1 MALDSKGAEA
11 ARPFIK
17 PDATEYP
24 RFVYELMGWDPDT
37 SRIATPAYPCLID
50 EYHKVAQLYG
60 TVNVPA
66 AVWIDEN
73 GRMARSPDNAGA
85 CDAFRTMDRTTF
97 KMQEESAAQAREV
110 RRSYIAALRDWIENG
125 AASKHVM
132 PDSEPLQHSPNPT
145 DQASAMSVARPSI
158 SCSTAKLVLIPAPLI
173 SRPCSLPGAGVTC
186 PRAPHPSIS
195 SGPRE
200 QMTCSPHSAPRSD
213 ERCAIRGSHSPYTNY
228 RRRAAPYWRSRAT

>member
-1 MALDSKGAEA
+1 VALDSKGAEA

-145 DQASAMSVARPSI
+145 DQAGAARFRLGLELSRMGRDQEARAQFTEAERLSPDNWSYKRQAWDLEQPGKAAGPEFWAAVDALGDKRYYPPS
-158 SCSTAKLVLIPAPLI
+158 PF
-173 SRPCSLPGAGVTC
+173 
-186 PRAPHPSIS
+186 
-195 SGPRE
+195 SG
-200 QMTCSPHSAPRSD
+200 
-213 ERCAIRGSHSPYTNY
+213 ER
-228 RRRAAPYWRSRAT
+228 